1 MRELVLPFASV
12 CGINAHRAACEQRLS
27 TRCMLRAP
35 HMRTSRSPKDVSL
48 PQVGG
53 GHVFT

>member
-1 MRELVLPFASV
+1 VRELVLPFASV